1 MLRFL
6 IAIIFVVLYLII
18 SLPIMLVL
26 WIVRFFTP
34 KATYAMQ
41 RIVQWAFSVVWHIAG
56 VKLEVRGEDRL
67 PADGAVLFVGN
78 HRSFFDVIIGYSLLK
93 RRTIIVSKDSFKK
106 VPLLNLNMM
115 FIGVRFIDR
124 KNLRKGVETIKEC
137 GEVAK
142 TGISVLVFPEGTRNR
157 GDALKLLPMH
167 DGSFMIAQRS
177 GCPVVPM
184 AFTGTAEI
192 FEKHSPWLK
201 AGKVIVE
208 FGEPQ
213 TIAELPKEYKKHPG
227 NYFAEKIT
235 GMLEEHVKG

>member
-1 MLRFL
+1 MIRFI
-6 IAIIFVVLYLII
+6 IAILFVVLYLLI
-18 SLPIMLVL
+18 SLPIMLIL
-26 WIVRFFTP
+26 LIVRLFTP

-41 RIVQWAFSVVWHIAG
+41 RIIQWAFSVVWHIAG
-56 VKLEVRGEDRL
+56 VKLEVRGADRV
-67 PADGAVLFVGN
+67 PQDGAVLFVGN
-78 HRSFFDVIIGYSLLK
+78 HRSFFDVIVGYSLLK

-106 VPLLNLNMM
+106 VPILNLNMM
-115 FIGVRFIDR
+115 FIECRFIDR
-124 KNLRKGVETIKEC
+124 ENLRKGVETIKEC

-142 TGISVLVFPEGTRNR
+142 TGVSVLVFPEGTRNR

-167 DGSFMIAQRS
+167 DGTFMIAQRS

-192 FEKHSPWLK
+192 FEQHMPLLK

-213 TIAELPKEYKKHPG
+213 TLAELPKEYKKHPG
-227 NYFAEKIT
+227 NYFTEVIT
-235 GMLEEHVKG
+235 GMLEEHAK